1 MKTTV
6 EIYDD
11 AISSSCLFKGKIKKI
26 INEQLN
32 DCGYEN
38 AELIELIYVGMYKEG
53 EYGPYFIIV
62 ELAVNDFEWEII
74 QHSTESLLFDKL
86 YNDDTKDQTIS
97 NTLKSITLSML
108 KGGVE
113 RLVDELID
121 HEKVVRMETVKS

>member
-11 AISSSCLFKGKIKKI
+11 SIASSCLFKGKIKKI
-26 INEQLN
+26 INEELN
-32 DCGYEN
+32 DYGYEN

-53 EYGPYFIIV
+53 GYGQYFLIV
-62 ELAVNDFEWEII
+62 ELAVNNFEWEII
-74 QHSTESLLFDKL
+74 QHSTDSLLFDKL

-121 HEKVVRMETVKS
+121 HEKVVRMKTVKS

>member
-11 AISSSCLFKGKIKKI
+11 SIASSCLFKGKIKKI
-26 INEQLN
+26 INEELN
-32 DCGYEN
+32 DHGYEN
-38 AELIELIYVGMYKEG
+38 ARLIELIYVGMYKEG
-53 EYGPYFIIV
+53 GYGQYFIIV

-74 QHSTESLLFDKL
+74 KHSTESMLFDKL

-108 KGGVE
+108 KGGVG

-121 HEKVVRMETVKS
+121 HEKVVKMETIKS